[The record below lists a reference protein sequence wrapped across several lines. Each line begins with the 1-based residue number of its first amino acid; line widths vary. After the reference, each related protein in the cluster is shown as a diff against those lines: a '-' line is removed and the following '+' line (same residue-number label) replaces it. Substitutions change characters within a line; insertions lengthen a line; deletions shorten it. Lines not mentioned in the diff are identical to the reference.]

1 MNQRRW
7 RLSLVES
14 VRKQVQGH
22 QETTLEN
29 LGRLLWHEGIPNRFI
44 ELPSSWWNNN
54 ALMDAGLWIARS
66 STEPYRT
73 FLVSQDPWPGKPP
86 QVRPL
91 TGTSSGALQ
100 PEQLDRVVLSLW
112 PGAHDLSNLWRIPKR
127 AIASR
132 VVEACLWL
140 ALPLSLVIQP
150 TVSIGLIVVLMLL
163 RRARSDQQRILHAS
177 QRSLA
182 ALHHLL
188 RLPLRSVLQMR
199 QGLGQSVVNLQTKVG
214 LELPE
219 QLIGALLPLLVLLGS
234 GLILTVQ
241 QAQTGL
247 AVLLILLIWPLVHAG
262 IGLRRL
268 PLLLER
274 QQQDSCA
281 DQRSLELLTITPT
294 LRLSAAEERALDWW
308 QQPLVQAR
316 RLQVRLD
323 RLHSLRLLSAA
334 VSADLCLFIARQA
347 AWTSASLMLLG
358 LAIVAAA
365 QLSGRLHKLTALR
378 AQSRVGSALLACPT
392 EWQLDSQHPGI
403 LRGEVELE
411 QVSFRYDEHLPWVLN
426 QINLTLPVG
435 GFTALVGPSGSG
447 KSTLLQVLLGLET
460 ATQGRVLFDG
470 RESRELQ
477 LDLLRPQI
485 GAMLQNGRLV
495 GDTLLDVLAAG
506 RPLELDQALDVLDRV
521 GFGPDL
527 QSLPMGLETPL
538 PDGGRQLSGG
548 QRQKL
553 ALARALIG
561 SPALLLLDEPTSS
574 LDQHSQRQV
583 LDGLLALKSTRLL
596 IAHRLSTVERADRIV
611 VMDQGRIVQ
620 IGTFRELRQTPGLFA
635 DLMQHQDG

>member
-7 RLSLVES
+7 RLSLVET

-163 RRARSDQQRILHAS
+163 HGARSDQQKILHAS

-182 ALHHLL
+182 VLHHLL
-188 RLPLRSVLQMR
+188 RLPLRSFLQMR

-596 IAHRLSTVERADRIV
+596 IAHRLSTVELADRIV

>member
-7 RLSLVES
+7 RLSLVET
-14 VRKQVQGH
+14 VRKQVEGH
-22 QETTLEN
+22 QDASLEN
-29 LGRLLWHEGIPNRFI
+29 LGRLLWHEGIPNRLI
-44 ELPSSWWNNN
+44 ELPASWWTNNS
-54 ALMDAGLWIARS
+54 LMDAGLWIARS
-66 STEPYRT
+66 STEPFRT
-73 FLVSQDPWPGKPP
+73 CLVSQERGPGKPP
-86 QVRPL
+86 QIRPL
-91 TGTSSGALQ
+91 TGTNSESLQ
-100 PEQLDRVVLSLW
+100 PDQLDRVVLSLW
-112 PGAHDLSNLWRIPKR
+112 PGAHDLTNLWRFPKR

-140 ALPLSLVIQP
+140 ALPLSLAIQP
-150 TVSIGLIVVLMLL
+150 KLSIGLVVVLMVL
-163 RRARSDQQRILHAS
+163 RSTRSDQLLILHAS
-177 QRSLA
+177 QRSVA
-182 ALHHLL
+182 TLHHLL
-188 RLPLRSVLQMR
+188 RLPLRSFLQMR
-199 QGLGQSVVNLQTKVG
+199 EGLGQSVINLQTKVG

-234 GLILTVQ
+234 GLILALQ

-247 AVLLILLIWPLVHAG
+247 AVLLILLIWPLIHAG

-274 QQQDSCA
+274 QQLDSCA
-281 DQRSLELLTITPT
+281 DQRSLQLLTITPT
-294 LRLSAAEERALDWW
+294 LRLSAAEEKALEWW

-316 RLQVRLD
+316 RLQVQLD
-323 RLHSLRLLSAA
+323 RLHSLRLFSALVA
-334 VSADLCLFIARQA
+334 AALCLFLARQA

-365 QLSGRLHKLTALR
+365 QLSWRLHKLTVLR
-378 AQSRVGSALLACPT
+378 AQSRVGDALLACPT

-411 QVSFRYDEHLPWVLN
+411 QVSFRYDKHLPWVIN
-426 QINLTLPVG
+426 QINLTLPAG

-470 RESRELQ
+470 RDSRELQ

-495 GDTLLDVLAAG
+495 GDTLLDVLSAG
-506 RPLELDQALDVLDRV
+506 RPLELDQALEVLDRV

-527 QSLPMGLETPL
+527 ESLPMGLETPL

-574 LDQHSQRQV
+574 LDQHSQQQV
-583 LDGLLALKSTRLL
+583 LDGLLALPSTRLL
-596 IAHRLSTVERADRIV
+596 IAHRLSTVEQADRIV

-620 IGTFRELRQTPGLFA
+620 IGTFQELRQTPGLFA

>member
-7 RLSLVES
+7 RLSLVET
-14 VRKQVQGH
+14 VRKQVEGH
-22 QETTLEN
+22 QEASLET
-29 LGRLLWHEGIPNRFI
+29 LGRLLWHEGIPNRLI
-44 ELPSSWWNNN
+44 ELPASWWTNNS
-54 ALMDAGLWIARS
+54 LMDAGLWIARS
-66 STEPYRT
+66 STEPFRT
-73 FLVSQDPWPGKPP
+73 CLVSQERGPGKPP

-91 TGTSSGALQ
+91 TGTNSESLQ
-100 PEQLDRVVLSLW
+100 PDQLDRVVLSLW
-112 PGAHDLSNLWRIPKR
+112 PGAHDLTNLWRFPKR

-140 ALPLSLVIQP
+140 ALPLSLAIQP
-150 TVSIGLIVVLMLL
+150 KLSIGLVVVLMLL
-163 RRARSDQQRILHAS
+163 RSTRSDQLLILHAS

-182 ALHHLL
+182 TLHHLL
-188 RLPLRSVLQMR
+188 RLPLRSFLQMR
-199 QGLGQSVVNLQTKVG
+199 EGLGQSVINLQTKVG

-234 GLILTVQ
+234 GLILSLQ

-247 AVLLILLIWPLVHAG
+247 AVLLILLIWPLIHAG

-274 QQQDSCA
+274 QQLESCA
-281 DQRSLELLTITPT
+281 DQRSLQLLTITPT
-294 LRLSAAEERALDWW
+294 LRLSAAEEKALEWW

-316 RLQVRLD
+316 RLQVQLD
-323 RLHSLRLLSAA
+323 QLHSLKLFSALVA
-334 VSADLCLFIARQA
+334 AALCLFLARQA

-365 QLSGRLHKLTALR
+365 QLSWRLHKLTVLR
-378 AQSRVGSALLACPT
+378 AQSHVGAALLACPT

-411 QVSFRYDEHLPWVLN
+411 QVSFRYDKHLPWVIN
-426 QINLTLPVG
+426 QINLTLPAG

-470 RESRELQ
+470 RDSRELQ

-495 GDTLLDVLAAG
+495 GDTLLDVLSAG
-506 RPLELDQALDVLDRV
+506 RPLELDQALEVLDRV
-521 GFGPDL
+521 GFGSDL
-527 QSLPMGLETPL
+527 ESLPMGLETPL

-574 LDQHSQRQV
+574 LDQHSQKQV
-583 LDGLLALKSTRLL
+583 LDGLLALPSTRLL
-596 IAHRLSTVERADRIV
+596 IAHRLSTVEQADRIV

-620 IGTFRELRQTPGLFA
+620 IGTFQELRQTPGLFA
-635 DLMQHQDG
+635 DLMQYQDG

>member
-1 MNQRRW
+1 MNPRRW
-7 RLSLVES
+7 RLSLMET
-14 VRKQVQGH
+14 VRKHIPGD

-29 LGRLLWHEGIPNRFI
+29 LGRVFWHEGIPNRLI
-44 ELPSSWWNNN
+44 QLPASWW
-54 ALMDAGLWIARS
+54 ADKAMMDSGLWIARS
-66 STEPYRT
+66 STEPIRT
-73 FLVSQDPWPGKPP
+73 CLVIQERGTGQPP
-86 QVRPL
+86 QVMAL
-91 TGTSSGALQ
+91 TGTSNCSLK
-100 PEQLDRVVLSLW
+100 PEQLDRMVLSLW
-112 PGAHDLSNLWRIPKR
+112 PGADGLTNLWRVPKH
-127 AIASR
+127 AFASR
-132 VVEACLWL
+132 LVEACLWL
-140 ALPLSLVIQP
+140 ALPLSLAIQP
-150 TVSIGLIVVLMLL
+150 TVSIGLVVLLMLL
-163 RRARSDQQRILHAS
+163 RSTRSDQQLILHAS

-182 ALHHLL
+182 TLHHLL
-188 RLPLRSVLQMR
+188 RLPLRSFLQMR
-199 QGLGQSVVNLQTKVG
+199 EGLGQSVIQLQTMVG

-219 QLIGALLPLLVLLGS
+219 QLIGTVLPLLVLLGS
-234 GLILTVQ
+234 GLILAVQ
-241 QAQTGL
+241 QNHTGL

-262 IGLRRL
+262 IGLRSL

-281 DQRSLELLTITPT
+281 DQRSLQLLTITPT
-294 LRLSAAEERALDWW
+294 LRLSAAEENAWDWW

-316 RLQVRLD
+316 RLQIQLD
-323 RLHSLRLLSAA
+323 RLHGLRLLSAVVA
-334 VSADLCLFIARQA
+334 TALCLALARQA
-347 AWTSASLMLLG
+347 AWTSPSLMLLG

-365 QLSGRLHKLTALR
+365 QLSWRLHKLTALR
-378 AQSRVGSALLACPT
+378 AQSRVGSTLLACPS
-392 EWQLDSQHPGI
+392 EWQHDSQHPGI

-411 QVSFRYDEHLPWVLN
+411 QVSFRYGNHLPWVLN
-426 QINLTLPVG
+426 QINLSLPAG

-470 RESRELQ
+470 RDSRELQ

-506 RPLELDQALDVLDRV
+506 RPLELDQALEVLDRV

-574 LDQHSQRQV
+574 LDQHSQKVV
-583 LDGLLALKSTRLL
+583 LDGLLALPATRLL

-620 IGTFRELRQTPGLFA
+620 IGTFAELRQTPGLFA
-635 DLMQHQDG
+635 DLMQHQEV